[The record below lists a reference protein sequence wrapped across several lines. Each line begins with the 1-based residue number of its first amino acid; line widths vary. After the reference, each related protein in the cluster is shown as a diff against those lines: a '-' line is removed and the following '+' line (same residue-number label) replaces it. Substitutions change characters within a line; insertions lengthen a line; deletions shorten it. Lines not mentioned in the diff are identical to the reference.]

1 MMRARAAMLTLVL
14 AAFSSGRAHAQGSVF
29 GLRGLGWLGRAVS
42 ARAAGTGGALDL
54 LDPERSAHPAALAR
68 VRSVAGWATAAPTAR
83 TVPRPHRSADPPPGR
98 FPPFGFAAVLPTR
111 AL

>member
-42 ARAAGTGGALDL
+42 ARTAGTGGALDL
-54 LDPERSAHPAALAR
+54 LDPEMSANPAPLAR
-68 VRSVAGWATAAPTAR
+68 FPSVAGGSTAAPTSR
-83 TVPRPHRSADPPPGR
+83 PFTRPRRSAHLAPAPLPLLRVPPAPPPPG
-98 FPPFGFAAVLPTR
+98 A
-111 AL
+111 